1 MLFPHVVDFQS
12 TEAANGQGF
21 FQCQTGMVCMDM
33 DLDDLIIADTNNGI
47 PNGTQIGFQLLHSG
61 VIGIFHIDEKIL
73 CQYPKVMLSLSTE
86 ASAAYSFAVCW
97 VGSAPAKL
105 LQN

>member
-61 VIGIFHIDEKIL
+61 VIGIFHIDEKFCAVSKSNAFIIHGSQCRIFFL
-73 CQYPKVMLSLSTE
+73 R
-86 ASAAYSFAVCW
+86 SA
-97 VGSAPAKL
+97 G
-105 LQN
+105 